1 MNQTTKQVA
10 IIGGGITGLSIAFY
24 LQQHAPHL
32 DVTLIESSSGLGGKI
47 ASTHEQGFVIEG
59 GPDSFLA
66 QKKSAVEL
74 CHTLGLDDQLIG
86 SNPAKHPTYV
96 WCDGKLHPM
105 PEGMMLMAPTMVMP
119 FLRSSLI
126 SWPGKIRMGL
136 ELFIP
141 RSAPRQDESLAGFVR
156 RRLGS
161 ELLDKIAA
169 PLMAGIYAADPETL
183 SLHSTF
189 PMFPQMEQ
197 KYGGLIRSMIRQKL
211 ARKSPAAP
219 PPQPAKPRSMFM
231 TLRGGL
237 QQLVD
242 ALFAQLKPASLLLD
256 HRVSSVTPEGQQYKV
271 AFDDQHTRYFDHVV
285 LTTPAYVSSS
295 LLQATDATLAAH
307 LRNIRY
313 VSTATVSLAFK
324 RADIHHPLD
333 GLGFVVPFSENR
345 GITACTW
352 TSQKFSD
359 RAPSDS
365 VLIRVFIGGA
375 LAEHLAEQDE
385 ATLIQLAQHEL
396 HVTMGIDAQ
405 PVLAR
410 AYRWHKSTPQYNVGH
425 RERVAQIDSL
435 LQRHPGL
442 HLAGAAYH
450 GAGIPDCI
458 QSGVNVVQSILEN
471 IRTHQTASD
480 SSLNASQPV
489 CVH

>member
-1 MNQTTKQVA
+1 MNQHTKKVA

-32 DVTLIESSSGLGGKI
+32 DVTLIESSSCLGGKI

-66 QKKSAVEL
+66 QKKSALEL
-74 CHTLGLDDQLIG
+74 CHALGLDDQLIG
-86 SNPAKHPTYV
+86 SNTAKHPTFV

-219 PPQPAKPRSMFM
+219 PPQPTRSRSMFM

-256 HRVSSVTPEGQQYKV
+256 HRVISVTPQGQQHRVTFTDKRTLLV
-271 AFDDQHTRYFDHVV
+271 DHVV
-285 LTTPAYVSSS
+285 LATPAYVSSS

-359 RAPSDS
+359 RAPTDS

-375 LAEHLAEQDE
+375 RAEHLAEQHE
-385 ATLIQLAQHEL
+385 AALIELAQHEL
-396 HVTMGIDAQ
+396 RVTMGIDAQ
-405 PVLAR
+405 PILAR

-458 QSGVNVVQSILEN
+458 QSGVNVAQSILEN
-471 IRTHQTASD
+471 IRTHQTVSD
-480 SSLNASQPV
+480 NSLNASQPV
-489 CVH
+489 CVL